1 MDELRIMSSEANSLE
16 GIKEKYKKAI
26 IDNYEARLLECKNKR
41 ISNIDDINQERRIF
55 DSIQYKNAFDDS
67 LGSNDRWGI
76 VSRKNFFG
84 LRADF
89 LPENGKGLRKDNR
102 LYLRLISGRF
112 QMQKF
117 PGVTSKK
124 FFPRAINISDINT
137 RNEEEKFSELE
148 EFYNMNN
155 REVFEKY
162 GVYANLRSDNG
173 SQTNLLA
180 NCVILDSLL
189 EERYSEIEDIF
200 CFSPYGYVTTITLS
214 DGTEIIANSADS
226 KDAHLPK
233 GITIKKDGKKA
244 NVNFDTK
251 SKERKTDF
259 LTDIDDLEV
268 ENVVYTGDAEL
279 IEQLQQAMQTQF
291 ESQRKSKKVDNKNYY
306 EEYSEIASKLLDK
319 AGVGSY
325 DEYYELDEFTISLLS
340 DGSTVC
346 IKSNELD
353 TAFVIDGEKC
363 VFSDLEGDVVV
374 EYYSDGLHTLSS
386 IDECLDK
393 IEQKEPQKIETVQ
406 KVREFAKKLDELSL
420 DKSNKVDNDL
430 LIRKVIDGGVKDS
443 DVINFQEKLIRT
455 ANNTKEGPD
464 LDENGSNGSGGM
476 QL

>member
-1 MDELRIMSSEANSLE
+1 M
-16 GIKEKYKKAI
+16 
-26 IDNYEARLLECKNKR
+26 
-41 ISNIDDINQERRIF
+41 
-55 DSIQYKNAFDDS
+55 
-67 LGSNDRWGI
+67 
-76 VSRKNFFG
+76 
-84 LRADF
+84 
-89 LPENGKGLRKDNR
+89 
-102 LYLRLISGRF
+102 
-112 QMQKF
+112 
-117 PGVTSKK
+117 
-124 FFPRAINISDINT
+124 
-137 RNEEEKFSELE
+137 
-148 EFYNMNN
+148 
-155 REVFEKY
+155 
-162 GVYANLRSDNG
+162 
-173 SQTNLLA
+173 A

-420 DKSNKVDNDL
+420 DKSNKADNDL